1 MDGQKSGSVTLP
13 ENVSVTVGGRTFQGE
28 CPERLLCPEHKLR
41 KPVETKKR
49 STAGKS
55 GDKAANK
62 ID

>member
-1 MDGQKSGSVTLP
+1 MAGQQDGKVTLP

-49 STAGKS
+49 SAAGKS
-55 GDKAANK
+55 GERAD
-62 ID
+62 

>member
-1 MDGQKSGSVTLP
+1 MAGQKDGAIKLP
-13 ENVSVTVGGRTFQGE
+13 DNVSVTVGGRTFQGE

-55 GDKAANK
+55 GEKA
-62 ID
+62 D